1 MDGDD
6 DGGDDDDDDV
16 LSQFDFDESNHGYQN
31 DDDPIALLRVS
42 SSDQDLSIVSAVD
55 NDEIALTRNTI
66 DVGNIKRAKS
76 AGDLSCCDIRQ
87 DDPHHVTQSARKT
100 NKAVHT
106 AVGRVAKTVKSST
119 VSTGKH
125 VIKGS
130 KKITIGTVKGTV
142 SAGRAAGRVIPV
154 SSVVYG
160 YKQPRKHEPG
170 ECASIVVREYI

>member
-1 MDGDD
+1 M
-6 DGGDDDDDDV
+6 
-16 LSQFDFDESNHGYQN
+16 
-31 DDDPIALLRVS
+31 
-42 SSDQDLSIVSAVD
+42 
-55 NDEIALTRNTI
+55 
-66 DVGNIKRAKS
+66 KRAKS
-76 AGDLSCCDIRQ
+76 AGDLSCDDNIRQ
-87 DDPHHVTQSARKT
+87 DDSHLVTQSARKRT
-100 NKAVHT
+100 S

-170 ECASIVVREYI
+170 ECVALFAYEYSIICCL